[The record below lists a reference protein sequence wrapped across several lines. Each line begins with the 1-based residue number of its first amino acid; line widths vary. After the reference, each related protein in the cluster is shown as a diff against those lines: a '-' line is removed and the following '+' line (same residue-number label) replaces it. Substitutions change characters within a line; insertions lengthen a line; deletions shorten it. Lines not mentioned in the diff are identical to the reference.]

1 VGIRV
6 VVLCKRQAGF
16 ILTQLDNILLGIG
29 LGAIVASPI
38 VVFILRGRLAKELT
52 SASTA
57 AEQLR
62 TELETTRAR
71 LTDERVIAASA
82 QARAEEAARSATSL
96 AQMSG
101 AGHDAIVEELNAA
114 RAEVERL
121 RVDLA
126 TKNIRAEEAERTL
139 QRGLADK
146 QAACDQL
153 IESERKS
160 QQQSRE
166 ALAQSYE
173 AAILRLTAHLEM
185 RNTEH
190 EKAIAALNE
199 SQVATEAALRQGFDA
214 QVRAK
219 EEQLNDIKE
228 YLRKADETLREV
240 FGDASARALQRASE
254 SFFEIAK
261 KRFDERDE
269 TAKTNADAHKQ
280 ELERLLEPVK
290 EELGELE
297 KLNRQIE
304 KERAESFGSLKE
316 TIQNLNKSNESLANA
331 LKKPSVRGSWGEGQ
345 LLSILESSGW
355 VQGQNFDVQ
364 DVTDDDG
371 ITLRTDVVIH
381 LPRGR
386 KIIIDS
392 KAPLDQYM
400 AAMEAENDEERV
412 RRCTEHA
419 RAVRAHVKALEKK
432 EYWARYTES
441 PPYVILFMPYEAA
454 YQIACEYDR
463 ALLDEAHRSRIIL
476 ANPMTLMNLVHLATF
491 VLNEERLQQ
500 NAEEVRHH
508 GKQLCE
514 RLGKVLE
521 LMTVHGRHIRIA
533 AESYNTM
540 VASVG
545 SRLLPAASRIRELG
559 AGAEKP
565 LSVPDSVDTAIR
577 HLIVPEL
584 ATGLFSDG
592 EHAGNEVAA
601 ESPSLF
607 LVSGNGEKVADS

>member
-1 VGIRV
+1 MVEHFLVGV
-6 VVLCKRQAGF
+6 
-16 ILTQLDNILLGIG
+16 LLGSAGTI
-29 LGAIVASPI
+29 PI
-38 VVFILRGRLAKELT
+38 VVLVMRGRISRDLAV
-52 SASTA
+52 ASLA

-62 TELETTRAR
+62 TETATAHAR
-71 LTDERVIAASA
+71 LKDLEAQGQAKGQDWAAERSKLQTDL
-82 QARAEEAARSATSL
+82 AEL
-96 AQMSG
+96 SG
-101 AGHDAIVEELNAA
+101 ARLSIAVE
-114 RAEVERL
+114 
-121 RVDLA
+121 LA
-126 TKNIRAEEAERTL
+126 TQRGRADEAERSRD
-139 QRGLADK
+139 QGLRDK
-146 QAACDQL
+146 QASCDQL
-153 IESERKS
+153 IETERKA
-160 QQQSRE
+160 QVQSRE
-166 ALAQSYE
+166 ALIKSYE
-173 AAILRLTAHLEM
+173 SAIQRLTAHLEM
-185 RNTEH
+185 REKEH
-190 EKAIAALNE
+190 DKAIAALAE
-199 SQVATEAALRQGFDA
+199 SQSTTEAALRQGYEKEIKA
-214 QVRAK
+214 R
-219 EEQLNDIKE
+219 EEQITDVQE
-228 YLRKADETLREV
+228 YLKRADDTLREI
-240 FGDASARALQRASE
+240 FGDASTKALQRASE
-254 SFFEIAK
+254 TFFEMAK
-261 KRFDERDE
+261 KRFDERE
-269 TAKTNADAHKQ
+269 EKAKSNADAHTKELQ
-280 ELERLLEPVK
+280 ELLLPVK

-297 KLNRQIE
+297 KLNREIE

-316 TIQNLNKSNESLANA
+316 TIQNLNRSNESLASA

-371 ITLRTDVVIH
+371 KSLRTDVVVH

-400 AAMEAENDEERV
+400 AAMEAENDEERA

-419 RAVRAHVKALEKK
+419 RAVRGHVKALEKK
-432 EYWARYTES
+432 EYWTRYTES

-500 NAEEVRHH
+500 NAEEVRQHA
-508 GKQLCE
+508 KQLCE

-540 VASVG
+540 IASVG
-545 SRLLPAASRIRELG
+545 GRLLPAAARMRELG
-559 AGAEKP
+559 AGSDKP

-584 ATGLFSDG
+584 T
-592 EHAGNEVAA
+592 AA
-601 ESPSLF
+601 AVVTNGASSHELPPEAPNL
-607 LVSGNGEKVADS
+607 LLTNGESAD